1 MCWLLLAGTDFRELS
16 EIVLQLEHN
25 GSRRKTSVK
34 THLIT
39 SDLPE
44 HPEMRSIVEKSAG
57 MLEARMGE
65 VRQFSHPQ
73 GVVRASCITIPGHA
87 SL

>member
-1 MCWLLLAGTDFRELS
+1 MLAGTDFRELS

-25 GSRRKTSVK
+25 GSRRKTSIK
-34 THLIT
+34 RHLIT

-65 VRQFSHPQ
+65 VR
-73 GVVRASCITIPGHA
+73 
-87 SL
+87 